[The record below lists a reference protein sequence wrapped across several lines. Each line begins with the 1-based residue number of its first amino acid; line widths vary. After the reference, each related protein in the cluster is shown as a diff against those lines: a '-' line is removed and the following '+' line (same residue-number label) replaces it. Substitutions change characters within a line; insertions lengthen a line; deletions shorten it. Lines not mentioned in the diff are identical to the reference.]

1 MTRQPRILCIEDNP
15 VNWRLA
21 RRLLEQ
27 AGCEMHWAEEGLK
40 GFEMALELRPDLV
53 LLDINLPGL
62 SGFEVATKFRQQP
75 KLKNTPI
82 IALTAKTQKIDRETA
97 LVAGCDGYIP
107 KPIDPFTFAKQVEA
121 YLGGQREKV
130 DQAREG
136 EVLRSFNA
144 QMVEHLE
151 VQLREAQEA
160 NRKLVTAQRELENR
174 NQSLGR
180 LLNMSR
186 SLLAEHDPQTLLLR
200 VLEQAYGE
208 LNAQNLAAYRL
219 HPSGGYWEGFQQ
231 IEGRFSP
238 APTLAEQ
245 HSFCQRLFNLP
256 PSGVLHGESLR
267 LNRIWE
273 EGQNL
278 IFWSN
283 NQEGALLPLRSPKD
297 DREIRGFW
305 AFARE
310 KSQPF
315 QPLELEIMSLHASLA
330 MVGLENAEL
339 IANLNES
346 TRALAQSYERLEQH
360 FQDLQSAKAELSKQD
375 RHHFMEDLFQKIA
388 ERLSAPVQRIQ
399 MQNAELERI
408 ASSLNTGDHA
418 GVIAISEVRA
428 ATTQINGLLKALV
441 RRVGGEAT
449 AIPEWLDLHE
459 LFTQEMELLVAE
471 GSIPS
476 DHDVRLDLQATSS
489 RIFGVY
495 GDFAHLFSSLIQHG
509 FGGPSPSKTLNI
521 RSWNEGD
528 EFHLEGVD
536 QSGVIP
542 TFLLK
547 DALEPFQE
555 LHQDAVLDVR
565 NAGPALPHCK
575 QILASYAGEI
585 EIQNLDS
592 TQGDGT
598 RVHWQVPLK

>member
-27 AGCEMHWAEEGLK
+27 AGCEMFWAEEGLK

-62 SGFEVATKFRQQP
+62 SGFEVATKFRQQSE
-75 KLKNTPI
+75 LKSTPI

-121 YLGGQREKV
+121 YLGGRRETV
-130 DQAREG
+130 DQSREG

-160 NRKLVTAQRELENR
+160 NRKLVTAQRELEIR

-186 SLLAEHDPQTLLLR
+186 SLLAELEPQPLLLK
-200 VLEQAYGE
+200 VLEQAKSE
-208 LNAQNLAAYRL
+208 LSAQNLVAYRL

-231 IEGRFSP
+231 LGETFSP
-238 APTLAEQ
+238 APTLVE
-245 HSFCQRLFNLP
+245 HHPFCQKLHNLP

-273 EGQNL
+273 EGEELN
-278 IFWSN
+278 FWGNSL
-283 NQEGALLPLRSPKD
+283 EGALIPLRSPKD
-297 DREIRGFW
+297 EREIRGFL

-310 KSQPF
+310 REHGF
-315 QPLELEIMSLHASLA
+315 QSIELEIMSLHARLA
-330 MVGLENAEL
+330 VVGLENAEL
-339 IANLNES
+339 FADLSES
-346 TRALAQSYERLEQH
+346 KRALAQSYEHLGQH
-360 FQDLQSAKAELSKQD
+360 FQELQNAKAELSKQD

-388 ERLSAPVQRIQ
+388 QRLSTPVQRIQ
-399 MQNAELERI
+399 TQNLELERI
-408 ASSLNTGDHA
+408 ASSLITGDRA
-418 GVIAISEVRA
+418 GVNAIDEVRA

-441 RRVGGEAT
+441 RRVGNEAT

-459 LFTQEMELLVAE
+459 LFLQEVELLVTE
-471 GSIPS
+471 GSVPEG
-476 DHDVRLDLQATSS
+476 HEVKLDLQASS
-489 RIFGVY
+489 NRIFGVY
-495 GDFAHLFSSLIQHG
+495 GDFAHLFSSIIQHG
-509 FGGPSPSKTLNI
+509 FGGPAPSRAISI
-521 RSWNEGD
+521 RTWNEGD
-528 EFHLEGVD
+528 DFHLESTD
-536 QSGVIP
+536 RSGAIP

-547 DALEPFQE
+547 NALEPFQE

-565 NAGPALPHCK
+565 SAGQALPHCK
-575 QILASYAGEI
+575 QILASYTGEI

-592 TQGDGT
+592 TVGDGT
-598 RVHWQVPLK
+598 RVHWHVPLK